1 MLKYTLLYQVYD
13 IICIDPIQFLSTISF
28 SRNGQ
33 VTIPSIGHIGLGL
46 YHGLWSYDGWNQL
59 NYVLEEVKNP
69 EKNLLK
75 AICCSLAL
83 ISGFYVLV
91 NFFYL
96 SILGVD
102 GILSAPAVA
111 TEYAK
116 VILPQVSWII
126 PIMVAC
132 SCLGAALVQGMT
144 AARIPFVAARQNQ
157 FPRFLSMIHMV
168 YLTPAP
174 AVILNGFLA
183 TLMVVPND
191 FNSLGTVQTETSRN
205 WRLVKL

>member
-1 MLKYTLLYQVYD
+1 M
-13 IICIDPIQFLSTISF
+13 
-28 SRNGQ
+28 
-33 VTIPSIGHIGLGL
+33 
-46 YHGLWSYDGWNQL
+46 
-59 NYVLEEVKNP
+59 
-69 EKNLLK
+69 
-75 AICCSLAL
+75 
-83 ISGFYVLV
+83 LV

-157 FPRFLSMIHMV
+157 FPRFLSMIHMF

-191 FNSLGTVQTETSRN
+191 FNSLGNVKTSEIKQGGIR
-205 WRLVKL
+205 WSSILVENAKKSIISVSVCGYSILVHV

>member
-1 MLKYTLLYQVYD
+1 M
-13 IICIDPIQFLSTISF
+13 
-28 SRNGQ
+28 
-33 VTIPSIGHIGLGL
+33 
-46 YHGLWSYDGWNQL
+46 
-59 NYVLEEVKNP
+59 
-69 EKNLLK
+69 
-75 AICCSLAL
+75 
-83 ISGFYVLV
+83 LV

-157 FPRFLSMIHMV
+157 FPRFLSMIHMF

-191 FNSLGTVQTETSRN
+191 FNSLGNVKTSVRN
-205 WRLVKL
+205 QAGWFKMKFDSG